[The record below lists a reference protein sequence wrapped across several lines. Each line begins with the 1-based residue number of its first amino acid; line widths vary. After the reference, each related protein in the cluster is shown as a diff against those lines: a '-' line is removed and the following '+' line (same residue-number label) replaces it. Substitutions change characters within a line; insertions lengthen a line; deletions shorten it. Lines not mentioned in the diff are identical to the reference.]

1 MKILK
6 AETTALRA
14 FLQFNSWSEARNHG
28 LPDHDGKAVNSLL
41 GFARQIPVCRLAFN
55 PYTPGR
61 LKSRKGTGS
70 KTPLFLLRFYYE

>member
-41 GFARQIPVCRLAFN
+41 GFARQIPVCRGGGN
-55 PYTPGR
+55 CR
-61 LKSRKGTGS
+61 E
-70 KTPLFLLRFYYE
+70 LLHPPTLTA

>member
-28 LPDHDGKAVNSLL
+28 LPDYDGKAVNSLL
-41 GFARQIPVCRLAFN
+41 GFARQIPV
-55 PYTPGR
+55 YTNNHYPIMR
-61 LKSRKGTGS
+61 
-70 KTPLFLLRFYYE
+70 